1 MLAAT
6 LAWRVAANNG
16 GNLATNDLEKNVDA
30 RPQDLEPP
38 TPHSLIKMGSRE
50 RSSMEDPDGIL
61 SSVAQCIEQLRQ
73 NSSSVQEKEYSL
85 KQLLELIDTRESAFS
100 AVGSHSQAV
109 PVLVSLLRSGSLG
122 VKMQA
127 ASVLGSLCKE
137 NELRVKVLLGGC
149 IPPLLGLLRSSSA
162 EGQIAAA
169 KTIYAVSQGGAR
181 DHVGSKIFSTE
192 GVVPVLW
199 KQLEKGLKAGNLVDN
214 LLTGALRN
222 LSSSTEGFWS
232 ATIQAGGVDILVKL
246 LTSGQSSTQANVCFL
261 LACLMMED
269 ASVCPKVLDAEA
281 TKQLLKLLG
290 PGNEPPVRAEAAGA
304 LKSLSAQCKEAKRE
318 VANSNGIPALI
329 NATIAP
335 SKEFMQGEYA
345 QALQENAMCALA
357 NISGGLSYVISSLG
371 QSLESCT
378 SPAQIA
384 DTLGALASALM
395 IYDSKAET
403 TRASDPLDIEQT
415 LIKQIKSRSPF
426 LVQER
431 TIEAL
436 ASLYGNAVLSNK
448 LANSDAKRLLV
459 GLITMATNEVQDE
472 LIRSL
477 LMLCNNEGSLWR
489 ALQGREGIQLLISLL
504 GLSSEQQQ
512 ECAVALLCLLSNE
525 NDESKWAITAAGGIP
540 PLVQI
545 LETGSAKAKEDSA
558 TILGNLCNHSE
569 DIRACVESADA
580 VPALLWLLKNGSS
593 NGKEIAAKT
602 LNHLIHKSDTSTI
615 SQLAALLI
623 SDSPESKVYVL
634 DALKSML
641 SVVPLNDMLR
651 EGSAANDVVETM
663 IKILSC
669 TREETQAKSAA
680 ALAGIFDFR
689 KDLRET
695 VIAVKTLS
703 AAMKLLNVDS
713 ESILVE
719 SSRCLAAI
727 FLSIKENKDVAV
739 VARDALPLL
748 VVLANSSVLQVAEQA
763 TCALANLLLDNEVS
777 EKAISEEIILPATR
791 VLREGTVDG
800 KTHAAAAIARLLHSH
815 RIDSA
820 LTDCVNHAGTFLAL
834 VAFLESADNGSAAM
848 SKALDALAFLSRSE
862 GGSEHI
868 KPAWAVL
875 VEFPNS
881 ITPIVL
887 CIADASALLQ
897 DKAIEILSRLCWA
910 QPVVLGSTIAFASGC
925 ISSIARRVIS
935 ASNQRVKFGGTA
947 LLICAAKVNRQRV
960 VDALNQSNSCS
971 LLIQSLVGMLN
982 SVESSHLGDERD
994 KEAISI
1000 CRNTEEGRNGE
1011 TDKSTVVISG
1021 ANMVIWLLSVLASYD
1036 DKSKIEI
1043 MESGAVEVLTERIS
1057 QCSSEYAQIDSK
1069 EDSSIWICALLLAI
1083 LFQDRDII
1091 RANAT
1096 MKSIPVLANL
1106 LKSEESANR
1115 YFAAQAVASLVCNGS
1130 RGTLLSVANSGA
1142 AGGLISLIGCA
1153 DVDIYDL
1160 LELSEEFGLVR
1171 YPEQVALE
1179 RLFRVDDIRVGATSR
1194 KAIPALVDLLKPIP
1208 DRPGAPFLSLGLL
1221 TQLAKDCP
1229 PNKIVMVEAGAL
1241 EALTK
1246 YLSLGPQDA
1255 TEEAATDL
1263 LGFLF
1268 SSAESRRHES
1278 AFGGRG
1284 ARYSAAKAL
1293 ENLFSADHIRN
1304 AESARQAVQPLVEIL
1319 NTGLEKEQHAAIAA
1333 LVRLLSENPSRALA
1347 VADVE
1352 MNAMDGDAAEL
1363 CCVLFG
1369 NMRIRST
1376 MAAARCVEPLVSLLV
1391 TEFSPAQHS
1400 VVCALDKLLDDEQ
1413 LAELVA
1419 AHGAVIPLVGL
1430 LYGRNYMLHEAIS
1443 RALVKL
1449 GKDRPSCKMEMVK
1462 AGVIESLLDI
1472 LHEAPDFL
1480 SAAFAELLRILT
1492 NNATIAKGPSAAK
1505 VVEPLFLLLT
1515 RPEFGPDGQHSALQV
1530 LVNILE
1536 HPQCRANYNLTPHQA
1551 IEPLIPLLDSPAPA
1565 VQQLAAELLSH
1576 LLLEE
1581 HLQKDSVTQQVIG
1594 PLICA
1599 LGSGIHILQQ
1609 RAVKALVGIALTWPN
1624 EIAKEG
1630 GVGELSKV
1638 ILQADPSLPHAL
1650 WESAASV
1657 LSSILQFSSE
1667 FYLEVPVV
1675 VLVRLLRSG
1684 LESTVTGALNAL
1696 LVLESDDGT
1705 SAEAMAESGAIEAL
1719 LELLRCHQCEEAAA
1733 RLLEVLLNNV
1743 KVRASKATKSA
1754 IVPLSQYL
1762 LDPQTQG
1769 QQARLLATLALGDLF
1784 QNEALARTTD
1794 AVSACRALVNLLEDQ
1809 PTEEMKV
1816 VAICALQNLVMYSRS
1831 NKRAVA
1837 EAGGVQVVLDIISSS
1852 DPETSV
1858 QAAMFVKLL
1867 FSTNTIQEYAS
1878 SETVRAITGAIEKDL
1893 WATGTVNEE
1902 YLKALN
1908 ALFSNFRLRATEP
1921 ATLSIPHLVTSLKTG
1936 SEATQEAALDSL
1948 CLLRQAWSACPAEVS
1963 RAQSVATADAI
1974 PLLQY
1979 LIQSGPPRF
1988 QEKAE
1993 FLLQCLPGTLMV
2005 IIKCGNNMK
2014 QSVGN
2019 PSVYCKLML
2028 GNTSPRQTKV
2038 VSTGPNPE
2046 WDESFAWSFESPP
2059 KGQKLNISCKNKSK
2073 MGKSSFGKVTIQID
2087 RVVMLGSVAGE
2098 YTLDFQQE
2106 INNLQQQLQMAEDQL
2121 SIFEP
2126 HVLGFTSMEELE
2138 SCEKNLLESMNR
2150 VMQRKKYLMGDHLST
2165 FDMQMNSMGQMFFD
2179 TEEEGMPTASFQN
2192 ELVCWL
2198 PENNNGGDNQ
2208 NHIFGASTSD
2218 HSCIRLG
2225 SNSAAT
2231 IYNEIPNNASAGG
2244 VNGEA
2249 NSIGSGGYPSDDHN
2263 SLSHQWH
2270 HASTSTHDLFS
2281 SLIPPTSFPQND
2293 MASPDVGAVE
2303 QLQQVEATQ
2312 SCPGSLEAELE
2323 VELPSIEQ
2331 DAKF

>member
-1 MLAAT
+1 M
-6 LAWRVAANNG
+6 AWRFAASNG
-16 GNLATNDLEKNVDA
+16 SSLPTNDLERNGDA
-30 RPQDLEPP
+30 KPQDSEPP
-38 TPHSLIKMGSRE
+38 TPRSLIKLGSRD
-50 RSSMEDPDGIL
+50 RTSSMEDPDGTIA
-61 SSVAQCIEQLRQ
+61 SVAQCIEQLRQ
-73 NSSSVQEKEYSL
+73 NLSSVQEKEYSL
-85 KQLLELIDTRESAFS
+85 RQLLDLIDTRENAFS

-122 VKMQA
+122 VKIQA
-127 ASVLGSLCKE
+127 ATVLGSLCKE

-169 KTIYAVSQGGAR
+169 KTIHAVSQDGAK
-181 DHVGSKIFSTE
+181 DHIGSKIFSTE

-199 KQLEKGLKAGNLVDN
+199 EQLEKGLKAGNLVDH

-232 ATIQAGGVDILVKL
+232 ATIKAGGVDVLVKL
-246 LTSGQSSTQANVCFL
+246 LTTGKSSTQANVCFL
-261 LACLMMED
+261 LASMMMED
-269 ASVCPKVLDAEA
+269 ASVCSSVVAAEA

-290 PGNEPPVRAEAAGA
+290 PGNEASVRAEAAAA
-304 LKSLSAQCKEAKRE
+304 LKSLSAQSKEARRE
-318 VANSNGIPALI
+318 IANSNGIPALI

-335 SKEFMQGEYA
+335 SKEFMQGEHA

-403 TRASDPLDIEQT
+403 TRASDPVDVEET
-415 LIKQIKSRSPF
+415 LVKQFKPHFPF
-426 LVQER
+426 LVRER

-436 ASLYGNAVLSNK
+436 ASLYGNAVLSSK

-459 GLITMATNEVQDE
+459 GLITMATNEVQDD

-477 LMLCNNEGSLWR
+477 LILCTNEGRLWH

-602 LNHLIHKSDTSTI
+602 LNHLIHKSDTATI
-615 SQLAALLI
+615 SQLTALLT
-623 SDSPESKVYVL
+623 SDLPESKVYVL
-634 DALKSML
+634 DALRSLL
-641 SVVPLNDMLR
+641 SVAPLNDMLR
-651 EGSAANDVVETM
+651 EGSAANDAIKTM
-663 IKILSC
+663 IKILSS
-669 TREETQAKSAA
+669 TREETQAKSAS
-680 ALAGIFDFR
+680 ALAAIFDLR

-695 VIAVKTLS
+695 SITVKTLGS
-703 AAMKLLNVDS
+703 VMKLLNVES
-713 ESILVE
+713 EDILVE
-719 SSRCLAAI
+719 SSRCLAAV
-727 FLSIKENKDVAV
+727 FLSIKENRDV
-739 VARDALPLL
+739 VAFARDVLPSL
-748 VVLANSSVLQVAEQA
+748 VVLANSSILQVAEQA
-763 TCALANLLLDNEVS
+763 VCALANLLLDNEVS
-777 EKAISEEIILPATR
+777 EKAIPEEIILPATR
-791 VLREGTVDG
+791 VLHEGTLGG
-800 KTHAAAAIARLLHSH
+800 KTHAAAAIARLLHS
-815 RIDSA
+815 RQIDSA
-820 LTDCVNHAGTFLAL
+820 LTDCVNRAGTVLAL
-834 VAFLESADNGSAAM
+834 VVFLESAISESVAT
-848 SKALDALAFLSRSE
+848 SEALNALAFLSRSE
-862 GGSEHI
+862 GTSGHI

-875 VEFPNS
+875 AEFPNS
-881 ITPIVL
+881 ITPIVS
-887 CIADASALLQ
+887 CIPDATPLLQ
-897 DKAIEILSRLCWA
+897 DKAIEILSRLCQA
-910 QPVVLGSTIAFASGC
+910 QPVVLGNTMSSASGC
-925 ISSIARRVIS
+925 VTSVARRVIS
-935 ASNQRVKFGGTA
+935 SSNARVKIGGTA
-947 LLICAAKVNRQRV
+947 LLVCAEKVNQHRV
-960 VDALNQSNSCS
+960 VDDLNESNS
-971 LLIQSLVGMLN
+971 LAHLIHCLVRMLN
-982 SVESSHLGDERD
+982 STESSSLEDQ
-994 KEAISI
+994 EAINI
-1000 CRNTEEGRNGE
+1000 CRHTEEEAMNSE
-1011 TDKSTVVISG
+1011 IQTTTSVIYG
-1021 ANMVIWLLSVLASYD
+1021 ANIALWLLSALASHD
-1036 DKSKIEI
+1036 DRSKIEI
-1043 MESGAVEVLTERIS
+1043 MEAGAIEVLTDRVS
-1057 QCSSEYAQIDSK
+1057 QYTQVDFK

-1091 RANAT
+1091 RAHAT
-1096 MKSIPVLANL
+1096 MKAIPVLANL
-1106 LKSEESANR
+1106 LKLEESANR
-1115 YFAAQAVASLVCNGS
+1115 YFAAQAINSLVCNGS

-1142 AGGLISLIGCA
+1142 AGGLISLLGCA
-1153 DVDIYDL
+1153 DVDICDL
-1160 LELSEEFGLVR
+1160 LKLSEEFALVR

-1208 DRPGAPFLSLGLL
+1208 DRPGAPFLALGLL
-1221 TQLAKDCP
+1221 IQLGRDCP
-1229 PNKIVMVEAGAL
+1229 SNKIVMVESGAL

-1263 LGFLF
+1263 LGILF
-1268 SSAESRRHES
+1268 STAEIRRHES
-1278 AFGGRG
+1278 AFGAVSQLVAVLRLGGRG

-1347 VADVE
+1347 VVDVE
-1352 MNAMDGDAAEL
+1352 MNAVDVLCRILSSNCSMDLQGDAAEL

-1369 NMRIRST
+1369 NTRIRST

-1400 VVCALDKLLDDEQ
+1400 VVRALDKLLDDEQ

-1430 LYGRNYMLHEAIS
+1430 LYGRNYLLHESIS

-1462 AGVIESLLDI
+1462 AGVIESVLDI

-1480 SAAFAELLRILT
+1480 CAAFAELLRILT
-1492 NNATIAKGPSAAK
+1492 NNATIAKGSSAAK

-1515 RPEFGPDGQHSALQV
+1515 RPEFCPEGQHSTLQV
-1530 LVNILE
+1530 LVNVLE
-1536 HPQCRANYNLTPHQA
+1536 HPQCRVDHPLTSHQA
-1551 IEPLIPLLDSPAPA
+1551 IVPLVPLLDSPSPA

-1576 LLLEE
+1576 LFLNE
-1581 HLQKDSVTQQVIG
+1581 HLQKDSVTQQVIC
-1594 PLICA
+1594 PLVRV

-1609 RAVKALVGIALTWPN
+1609 RAVKALVSIALTWPN

-1630 GVGELSKV
+1630 GVSELSKV

-1657 LSSILQFSSE
+1657 LSSILQYSSE
-1667 FYLEVPVV
+1667 FYLEVPIA

-1684 LESTVTGALNAL
+1684 SESTVIGALNAL
-1696 LVLESDDGT
+1696 LVLESDDPT
-1705 SAEAMAESGAIEAL
+1705 SSEAMAESGAIEAL
-1719 LELLRCHQCEEAAA
+1719 LELLRSHQSEETAA

-1743 KVRASKATKSA
+1743 KIRETKATKSA
-1754 IVPLSQYL
+1754 ILPLSQYL

-1794 AVSACRALVNLLEDQ
+1794 AVAACRALVNLLEDQ

-1816 VAICALQNLVMYSRS
+1816 VAMCALQNLVMYSRS

-1837 EAGGVQVVLDIISSS
+1837 EAGGVQVVLDLIASS

-1867 FSTNTIQEYAS
+1867 FSNNTIQEYAS
-1878 SETVRAITGAIEKDL
+1878 SETVRAITGK
-1893 WATGTVNEE
+1893 
-1902 YLKALN
+1902 
-1908 ALFSNFRLRATEP
+1908 FSF
-1921 ATLSIPHLVTSLKTG
+1921 
-1936 SEATQEAALDSL
+1936 
-1948 CLLRQAWSACPAEVS
+1948 
-1963 RAQSVATADAI
+1963 
-1974 PLLQY
+1974 
-1979 LIQSGPPRF
+1979 
-1988 QEKAE
+1988 
-1993 FLLQCLPGTLMV
+1993 
-2005 IIKCGNNMK
+2005 
-2014 QSVGN
+2014 
-2019 PSVYCKLML
+2019 
-2028 GNTSPRQTKV
+2028 
-2038 VSTGPNPE
+2038 
-2046 WDESFAWSFESPP
+2046 
-2059 KGQKLNISCKNKSK
+2059 IS
-2073 MGKSSFGKVTIQID
+2073 
-2087 RVVMLGSVAGE
+2087 
-2098 YTLDFQQE
+2098 
-2106 INNLQQQLQMAEDQL
+2106 
-2121 SIFEP
+2121 
-2126 HVLGFTSMEELE
+2126 
-2138 SCEKNLLESMNR
+2138 
-2150 VMQRKKYLMGDHLST
+2150 
-2165 FDMQMNSMGQMFFD
+2165 
-2179 TEEEGMPTASFQN
+2179 
-2192 ELVCWL
+2192 
-2198 PENNNGGDNQ
+2198 
-2208 NHIFGASTSD
+2208 
-2218 HSCIRLG
+2218 
-2225 SNSAAT
+2225 
-2231 IYNEIPNNASAGG
+2231 
-2244 VNGEA
+2244 
-2249 NSIGSGGYPSDDHN
+2249 
-2263 SLSHQWH
+2263 
-2270 HASTSTHDLFS
+2270 
-2281 SLIPPTSFPQND
+2281 
-2293 MASPDVGAVE
+2293 
-2303 QLQQVEATQ
+2303 
-2312 SCPGSLEAELE
+2312 
-2323 VELPSIEQ
+2323 
-2331 DAKF
+2331 

>member
-1 MLAAT
+1 
-6 LAWRVAANNG
+6 
-16 GNLATNDLEKNVDA
+16 
-30 RPQDLEPP
+30 
-38 TPHSLIKMGSRE
+38 
-50 RSSMEDPDGIL
+50 MEDPDGTL
-61 SSVAQCIEQLRQ
+61 ASVAQCIEHLRQ
-73 NSSSVQEKEYSL
+73 SSSSVQEKEYSL
-85 KQLLELIDTRESAFS
+85 RQLLDLIDTRENAFS

-122 VKMQA
+122 VKIQA
-127 ASVLGSLCKE
+127 ATVLGSLCKE

-149 IPPLLGLLRSSSA
+149 IPPLLGLLKSSSA
-162 EGQIAAA
+162 EGQVAAA
-169 KTIYAVSQGGAR
+169 KTIYAVSQGGAK

-192 GVVPVLW
+192 GVVPALW
-199 KQLEKGLKAGNLVDN
+199 EQLAKGIKTGDIVDS
-214 LLTGALRN
+214 LLTGALKN
-222 LSSSTEGFWS
+222 LSSSTEGFWT
-232 ATIQAGGVDILVKL
+232 ATIQAGGVDVLVKL
-246 LTSGQSSTQANVCFL
+246 LTTGQSSTQANVSFL
-261 LACLMMED
+261 LACMMMED
-269 ASVCPKVLDAEA
+269 ASFCSKVLSAEA

-290 PGNEPPVRAEAAGA
+290 PGNEAPVRAEAAGA
-304 LKSLSAQCKEAKRE
+304 LKSLSAQCKEARRE
-318 VANSNGIPALI
+318 IANFNGIPALI

-378 SPAQIA
+378 SPAQVA

-395 IYDSKAET
+395 IYDSTAES
-403 TRASDPLDIEQT
+403 TRASDPLVIEQT
-415 LIKQIKSRSPF
+415 LLKQFKPHLPF

-436 ASLYGNAVLSNK
+436 ASLYGNSVLSIK
-448 LANSDAKRLLV
+448 LANSDAKHLLV

-472 LIRSL
+472 LIKAL
-477 LMLCNNEGSLWR
+477 LTLCNNEGSLWR
-489 ALQGREGIQLLISLL
+489 ALQGREGVQLLISLL

-545 LETGSAKAKEDSA
+545 LESGSAKAKEDSA
-558 TILGNLCNHSE
+558 SILGNLCNHSE

-580 VPALLWLLKNGSS
+580 VPALLWLLKNGSP

-602 LNHLIHKSDTSTI
+602 LNHLIHKSDTATI
-615 SQLAALLI
+615 SQLTALLT
-623 SDSPESKVYVL
+623 SDLPESKVYVL

-641 SVVPLNDMLR
+641 SVVPLNDILR
-651 EGSAANDVVETM
+651 EGIAANDAMETM
-663 IKILSC
+663 IKILSS
-669 TREETQAKSAA
+669 TKEETQAKSAS
-680 ALAGIFDFR
+680 ALAGIFETR
-689 KDLRET
+689 KDLRESNM
-695 VIAVKTLS
+695 AVKTLWS
-703 AAMKLLNVDS
+703 AMKLLNVES

-727 FLSIKENKDVAV
+727 FLSIKENRDVAA
-739 VARDALPLL
+739 VARDTLSPL
-748 VVLANSSVLQVAEQA
+748 VVLANSSVLEVAELA
-763 TCALANLLLDNEVS
+763 TCALANLILDCEIS
-777 EKAISEEIILPATR
+777 ENAVPEEIILPATR
-791 VLREGTVDG
+791 VLGEGTVSG
-800 KTHAAAAIARLLHSH
+800 KTHAAAAIARLLHSR

-820 LTDCVNHAGTFLAL
+820 LTDCVNRAGTVLAL
-834 VAFLESADNGSAAM
+834 VSFLESIIGGSVDT
-848 SKALDALAFLSRSE
+848 SEALDALAILSRSE
-862 GGSEHI
+862 GASGQI

-875 VEFPNS
+875 AEFPKS
-881 ITPIVL
+881 IAPIVSS
-887 CIADASALLQ
+887 IVDAAPLLQ
-897 DKAIEILSRLCWA
+897 DKAIEILSRLCRD
-910 QPVVLGSTIAFASGC
+910 QFTVLGDTVACASGC
-925 ISSIARRVIS
+925 ISSISQRVIS
-935 ASNQRVKFGGTA
+935 STNPKVKIGGA
-947 LLICAAKVNRQRV
+947 AALICAATVNHQRV
-960 VDALNQSNSCS
+960 VEDLNQSHLCIS
-971 LLIQSLVGMLN
+971 LIQSLVTMLHSGQPSSGN
-982 SVESSHLGDERD
+982 QGDDEKES
-994 KEAISI
+994 ISI
-1000 CRNTEEGRNGE
+1000 YRHAKEEAGNS
-1011 TDKSTVVISG
+1011 KSNRGTLVISG
-1021 ANMVIWLLSVLASYD
+1021 VNLAIWLLSVLACHD
-1036 DKSKIEI
+1036 EKSKTVI
-1043 MESGAVEVLTERIS
+1043 MEAGAIEVLTDRIS
-1057 QCSSEYAQIDSK
+1057 DCFSQYTQIDFK
-1069 EDSSIWICALLLAI
+1069 EDSSTWVCALLLAI

-1091 RANAT
+1091 RAHAT
-1096 MKSIPVLANL
+1096 MKCIPVLANF

-1115 YFAAQAVASLVCNGS
+1115 YFAAQAITSLVCNGS

-1142 AGGLISLIGCA
+1142 AVGLISLLGCA

-1160 LELSEEFGLVR
+1160 LELSEEFALVR
-1171 YPEQVALE
+1171 YPEQVSLE

-1208 DRPGAPFLSLGLL
+1208 DRPGAPFLALGLL

-1229 PNKIVMVEAGAL
+1229 PNKIVMVESGAL

-1263 LGFLF
+1263 LGILF
-1268 SSAESRRHES
+1268 SSAEIRRHES
-1278 AFGGRG
+1278 AFGSVSQLVAVLRLGGRG

-1293 ENLFSADHIRN
+1293 ESLFSADHIRN
-1304 AESARQAVQPLVEIL
+1304 AETSRQAVQPLVEIL
-1319 NTGLEKEQHAAIAA
+1319 NTGSEREQHAAIAA

-1352 MNAMDGDAAEL
+1352 MNAVDVLCRILSSNCSMELKGDAAEL
-1363 CCVLFG
+1363 CGVLFG
-1369 NMRIRST
+1369 NTRIRST

-1391 TEFSPAQHS
+1391 TEFSPAQQS
-1400 VVCALDKLLDDEQ
+1400 IVCALDKLVDDEQ

-1449 GKDRPSCKMEMVK
+1449 GKDRPACKMEMVK
-1462 AGVIESLLDI
+1462 AGIIESILSI

-1480 SAAFAELLRILT
+1480 CAAFAELLRILT
-1492 NNATIAKGPSAAK
+1492 NNASIAKGPSAAK

-1536 HPQCRANYNLTPHQA
+1536 HPQCRDEYTLTSHQA
-1551 IEPLIPLLDSPAPA
+1551 IEPLIPLLDSPASA

-1581 HLQKDSVTQQVIG
+1581 RLQKDSVTQQVIG
-1594 PLICA
+1594 PLIRV

-1609 RAVKALVGIALTWPN
+1609 RAVKALVSLALTWPN

-1630 GVGELSKV
+1630 GVNELSKV

-1657 LSSILQFSSE
+1657 LASILQFSSD
-1667 FYLEVPVV
+1667 FYLEVPVA

-1684 LESTVTGALNAL
+1684 SESSVVGALNAL
-1696 LVLESDDGT
+1696 LVLESDDAT

-1719 LELLRCHQCEEAAA
+1719 LELLRSHQCEETAA

-1743 KVRASKATKSA
+1743 KIRETKATKSA
-1754 IVPLSQYL
+1754 ILPLSQYL
-1762 LDPQTQG
+1762 LDPQTQA

-1784 QNEALARTTD
+1784 QNEGLARSTD
-1794 AVSACRALVNLLEDQ
+1794 AVSACRALVNVLEEQ

-1837 EAGGVQVVLDIISSS
+1837 EAGGVQVVLDLIGSS
-1852 DPETSV
+1852 DPDTSI

-1867 FSTNTIQEYAS
+1867 FSNHTIQEYAS
-1878 SETVRAITGAIEKDL
+1878 SETVRAITAAIEKDL

-1908 ALFSNFRLRATEP
+1908 ALFSNFPRLRATEP

-1936 SEATQEAALDSL
+1936 SEATQEASLDALF
-1948 CLLRQAWSACPAEVS
+1948 LLRQAWSACPAEVS
-1963 RAQSVATADAI
+1963 RAQSIAAADAI

-1993 FLLQCLPGTLMV
+1993 FLLQCLPGTLVV
-2005 IIKCGNNMK
+2005 IIKRGNNMK

-2019 PSVYCKLML
+2019 PSVYCKLTL
-2028 GNTSPRQTKV
+2028 GNTPPRQTQV
-2038 VSTGPNPE
+2038 VATGPNPE
-2046 WDESFAWSFESPP
+2046 WDESFSWSFESPP
-2059 KGQKLNISCKNKSK
+2059 KGQKLHISCKNKSK

-2087 RVVMLGSVAGE
+2087 RVVMLGAVAGE
-2098 YTLDFQQE
+2098 YTLLPQSKSGPTRNLEIEFQ
-2106 INNLQQQLQMAEDQL
+2106 
-2121 SIFEP
+2121 
-2126 HVLGFTSMEELE
+2126 
-2138 SCEKNLLESMNR
+2138 
-2150 VMQRKKYLMGDHLST
+2150 
-2165 FDMQMNSMGQMFFD
+2165 
-2179 TEEEGMPTASFQN
+2179 
-2192 ELVCWL
+2192 W
-2198 PENNNGGDNQ
+2198 
-2208 NHIFGASTSD
+2208 
-2218 HSCIRLG
+2218 
-2225 SNSAAT
+2225 SN
-2231 IYNEIPNNASAGG
+2231 
-2244 VNGEA
+2244 
-2249 NSIGSGGYPSDDHN
+2249 
-2263 SLSHQWH
+2263 
-2270 HASTSTHDLFS
+2270 
-2281 SLIPPTSFPQND
+2281 
-2293 MASPDVGAVE
+2293 
-2303 QLQQVEATQ
+2303 
-2312 SCPGSLEAELE
+2312 
-2323 VELPSIEQ
+2323 
-2331 DAKF
+2331 K